1 MNNTI
6 PSLER
11 YRQICYK
18 KSLFI
23 FFLFFYD
30 FSFFS
35 LLLFLLPFSACSL
48 SSVIPSSLFLLLS
61 YPASSTLLFFFFFFF
76 SFTFVCSFYYYFV
89 SHFLFEQ
96 KPNWSIVVSNLSP
109 FLFSFFFFSFFFSFF
124 SFFRQFLCASFSLFY
139 LFIFPDTISLSLSFC
154 FFRRLDHCH

>member
-1 MNNTI
+1 MNSII

-23 FFLFFYD
+23 FFLLSLAFSSSFLRL
-30 FSFFS
+30 FLIFCHSLFPFSSSFFS
-35 LLLFLLPFSACSL
+35 SIFTSP
-48 SSVIPSSLFLLLS
+48 
-61 YPASSTLLFFFFFFF
+61 FFFIFFF

-124 SFFRQFLCASFSLFY
+124 SFFRHFLCASFSLFY

>member
-1 MNNTI
+1 MNSTI
-6 PSLER
+6 PPLER
-11 YRQICYK
+11 HRQICYK

-61 YPASSTLLFFFFFFF
+61 YPASSPLLFFLFFFF

-96 KPNWSIVVSNLSP
+96 KPSWSSIVSNLSL
-109 FLFSFFFFSFFFSFF
+109 FLFFFSFFFFLF
-124 SFFRQFLCASFSLFY
+124 SFFHHFLCASFSLFY
-139 LFIFPDTISLSLSFC
+139 LFFPVTISLSLSA
-154 FFRRLDHCH
+154 FFSA

>member
-1 MNNTI
+1 MNSTI

-48 SSVIPSSLFLLLS
+48 SSVIPSSLFLLLPS
-61 YPASSTLLFFFFFFF
+61 PASSPLLFFLFFFSLSLSCVHFTTILFHTFSLNKNPIGVLQFQTSPPFFFLFSFFLFFFFFFF
-76 SFTFVCSFYYYFV
+76 
-89 SHFLFEQ
+89 
-96 KPNWSIVVSNLSP
+96 
-109 FLFSFFFFSFFFSFF
+109 FF
-124 SFFRQFLCASFSLFY
+124 
-139 LFIFPDTISLSLSFC
+139 PSLSLCLFLSLLFIY
-154 FFRRLDHCH
+154 FS